1 MDYNSLLFACLK
13 EKEYLTDLEKDILD
27 TWNEIQKKPFDR
39 ASAQRQVIQ
48 NNVKYPDIFAAISA
62 RPTVN
67 IRPFTQVTE
76 SNIQYNLKEQ
86 LTALALKEGRPAEPG
101 SSK

>member
-1 MDYNSLLFACLK
+1 M
-13 EKEYLTDLEKDILD
+13 TDGLWYI
-27 TWNEIQKKPFDR
+27 DR
-39 ASAQRQVIQ
+39 CSEGKAMQ

-76 SNIQYNLKEQ
+76 SDIQYNLKEQ
-86 LTALALKEGRPAEPG
+86 LTALALKEGWPAEPG

>member
-1 MDYNSLLFACLK
+1 MDYGILIAALK
-13 EKEYLTDLEKDILD
+13 VKPYLTNLEKDILD

-39 ASAQRQVIQ
+39 ASAQRQIIQ

-86 LTALALKEGRPAEPG
+86 LTALALKEGRSAEPG